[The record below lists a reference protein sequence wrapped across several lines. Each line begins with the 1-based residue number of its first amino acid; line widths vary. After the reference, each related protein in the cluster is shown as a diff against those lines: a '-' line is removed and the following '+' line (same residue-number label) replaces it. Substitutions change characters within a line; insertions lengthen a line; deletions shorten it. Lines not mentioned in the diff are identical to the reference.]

1 MELTWVGYRIRLE
14 VRQEEVHRGRLPLA
28 KHLYEHRLSQ
38 QRQQAHKQHLLASGC
53 RYVAPTR

>member
-1 MELTWVGYRIRLE
+1 MELTWIGYRIRLE

-28 KHLYEHRLSQ
+28 KHLCDHRLSQ
-38 QRQQAHKQHLLASGC
+38 QRQQAHKQHLLTSDC

>member
-28 KHLYEHRLSQ
+28 KQLYEHRPSQ
-38 QRQQAHKQHLLASGC
+38 QRQQVHKQHLLASGC